1 MLPHTD
7 RDGARQVA
15 EGVRRLVQDLGIAH
29 EGNPAYGVVIVSVG
43 AATTWP
49 GDAASRFGN
58 VDAFLAAA
66 DAALYE
72 AKNGGR
78 NQVVIA
84 GV

>member
-1 MLPHTD
+1 
-7 RDGARQVA
+7 V
-15 EGVRRLVQDLGIAH
+15 H
-29 EGNPAYGVVIVSVG
+29 EGNAPDGVVTVSVG

-49 GDAASRFGN
+49 ADPESRLRN

-78 NQVVIA
+78 NQVVMA
-84 GV
+84 GK